1 MHAYVHDLYKDIH
14 RLQCIS
20 ILLGGSSELGLAV
33 ACHGLRRRGP
43 RGGHLRRREA
53 SIYIY
58 IYMYYIIIYIY
69 IYIYVSLSL
78 YIYIYIYIY
87 IYMYIYIYI
96 YIYTSLQ
103 AESR

>member
-58 IYMYYIIIYIY
+58 ICIT
-69 IYIYVSLSL
+69 LL
-78 YIYIYIYIY
+78 YIYIYIYQ
-87 IYMYIYIYI
+87 
-96 YIYTSLQ
+96 L
-103 AESR
+103 ASRIEIGTAQDTPTPPSDMFFCVS